1 MALATS
7 GTMSIGGTTAT
18 RSINLELNRAA
29 TATSNM
35 GETDLRTLAGVSSGA
50 ISMSNFYGKSSSL
63 DSIDVTVGYRGAVHN
78 FYAGPWFGYASGTA
92 PSGFGSASPTSVAWN
107 SGATYSELNAQ
118 NPPVYSGNYY
128 LQVATAGGTYS
139 NSGWT
144 TVTVSGVTYSR
155 TNFTYAAVQGRQFWS
170 LIVGTTSPFGT
181 TVGATKTVVFN

>member
-1 MALATS
+1 MTLASS
-7 GTMSIGGTTAT
+7 GTISIGGTTAG
-18 RSINLELNRAA
+18 RSINLELGRSA
-29 TATSNM
+29 TAT
-35 GETDLRTLAGVSSGA
+35 TDLANVEVRALAQVPFST
-50 ISMSNFYGKSSSL
+50 ISMSNFYGKSASL
-63 DSIDVTVGYRGAVHN
+63 DSIAVTVGYRGAVHN

-92 PSGFGSASPTSVAWN
+92 PSGFGSITPTSVAWN

-128 LQVATAGGTYS
+128 LRVATAGGTYS

-155 TNFTYAAVQGRQFWS
+155 TNFTYSTVQGRQFWS

-181 TVGATKTVVFN
+181 TVSATKTVVFN